1 VQRHKEEK
9 KPSFADPT
17 GGATNATQKTRFL
30 KCEVYSWKLLMSVRQ
45 RFNQIIVPLL
55 DENNQLRG
63 VGFYLNYVIRL
74 GVRMWQQLIG
84 HKCLQQASSLAFNTL
99 VCLVPLSAFVLF
111 LLKTLGVVE
120 SEGIRFMSDFLPGD
134 QANEIALRVSEFA
147 NKNLANLGGLGF
159 FLLLLVSTGL
169 FNAIEKTFND
179 IWNTRSRLP
188 FFQKYAIFYT
198 ILTIGSL
205 LVLVWVSLFPAT
217 KSELFGGF
225 LPWIFV
231 YGLFLVA
238 YTALPNTAVRW
249 KAALVGALIAGTLFH
264 IARIALTSYLKLM
277 GNNLSEI
284 YGALL
289 FPFILAI
296 WIYIVWV
303 IVLLGAEVTNVI
315 QNLQHSYPTKNLPGH
330 PALMLEGE
338 EGVFINSTLVIKLFL
353 ALAHHFHQGHGAC
366 AKSQIALKYGISQDL
381 VNRIFNRFE
390 EARLIYKVE
399 GDADEYVPARAL
411 GNITLDQVVGPFED
425 SLDGVAEMEG
435 EFSDITNPLFD
446 QLCAARYEVLHSRS
460 IEELLALGESMEG
473 GAS

>member
-1 VQRHKEEK
+1 M
-9 KPSFADPT
+9 P
-17 GGATNATQKTRFL
+17 
-30 KCEVYSWKLLMSVRQ
+30 VRQ

-55 DENNQLRG
+55 DENDQLRG
-63 VGFYLNYVIRL
+63 IGFYLNYIIRL
-74 GVRMWQQLIG
+74 SIRVWQQLIG

-99 VCLVPLSAFVLF
+99 VCIVPLSAFVLF

-134 QANEIALRVSEFA
+134 QVNEIALRVSEFA

-205 LVLVWVSLFPAT
+205 LILVWLSLFPLS
-217 KSELFGGF
+217 KSGLLGDF

-238 YTALPNTAVRW
+238 YVALPNTSVRW
-249 KAALVGALIAGTLFH
+249 RAALVGALIAGTLFQ

-303 IVLLGAEVTNVI
+303 IVLLGAELTNII
-315 QNLQHSYPTKNLPGH
+315 QNLRHSHPTKNVPGH
-330 PALMLEGE
+330 PVPTLGDE
-338 EGVFINSTLVIKLFL
+338 EVVFINSILVIKVFL
-353 ALAHHFHQGHGAC
+353 AVAHHFHEGQGAC
-366 AKSQIALKYGISQDL
+366 AKSQITLKYGISQDL
-381 VNRIFNRFE
+381 VNRIFDRFE
-390 EARLIYKVE
+390 EAKLIYKVE
-399 GDADEYVPARAL
+399 GDADEYIPARVL
-411 GNITLDQVVGPFED
+411 GDITLDQVVNPFEEG
-425 SLDGVAEMEG
+425 LDDVAEMG
-435 EFSDITNPLFD
+435 GAFSDITNQLFK
-446 QLCAARYEVLHSRS
+446 QLYAARYEILHNRS
-460 IEELLALGESMEG
+460 IEEILALSESTEG
-473 GAS
+473 DSS